1 MFMGLSGRQIGG
13 VALVSLGVMLIAGWV
28 FKPAAPKEK

>member
-13 VALVSLGVMLIAGWV
+13 VALVSLATMLVAGWV
-28 FKPAAPKEK
+28 FKPAEKKGG